1 MTTRHGIPS
10 ASASGLRPPVTAFT
24 LVELLVVVSIMATLF
39 GLMLAGSRPN
49 IGATTRRAAQQFA
62 SVLLATQSRAIGNPT
77 GAAVILAPGGP
88 TCREVFSGDR
98 PPLVQATVKDGMLPQ
113 DPPQVPP
120 GDPLDLT
127 TTLDLMVTNGGD
139 YTQGYRIKFHGDPAN
154 TGSVM
159 PESLWFAFQPA
170 ELKVHLRR
178 VDGQSKYNT
187 VWPSAGDDQLHA
199 SIICYPARGSRLL
212 DFPKGVGIDLR
223 YSGTGDDPT
232 SMWGN
237 LAAAGD
243 IGLSFDTVGTV
254 DALMRGLGTATA
266 LVRQPVEP
274 VYFLVA
280 PIAEITANRSL
291 ASEQSLWVTVQ
302 PQTGR
307 VTVSSNQPQ
316 AGADRTAVRAARA
329 SARAALAIGK

>member
-1 MTTRHGIPS
+1 MTLHAVIPGPS
-10 ASASGLRPPVTAFT
+10 RRDARSPAAFT
-24 LVELLVVVSIMATLF
+24 LVELLVVASIMALLF

-62 SVLLATQSRAIGNPT
+62 SVLLAAQSRAIGNPT
-77 GAAVILAPGGP
+77 GAAVILGP
-88 TCREVFSGDR
+88 DGSVCREVFSGDR
-98 PPLVQATVKDGMLPQ
+98 PPLLLATVDSGM
-113 DPPQVPP
+113 PPSDSVAPSTTVALS
-120 GDPLDLT
+120 PLSGNPDQLQ
-127 TTLDLMVTNGGD
+127 
-139 YTQGYRIKFHGDPAN
+139 QGYRIKFHGDPLGN
-154 TGSVM
+154 PPVL
-159 PESLWFAFQPA
+159 PESPWFGFAPPA
-170 ELKVHLRR
+170 TVSFRLT
-178 VDGQSKYNT
+178 DGQSAANT
-187 VWPSAGDDQLHA
+187 VWPSAGDEQFHA
-199 SIICYPARGSRLL
+199 SIICYPVRGGELM

-232 SMWGN
+232 STWGN
-237 LAAAGD
+237 LTAAGD
-243 IGLSFDTVGTV
+243 IGLSFDTVGTI

-280 PIAEITANRSL
+280 PTAEITANQSL
-291 ASEQSLWVTVQ
+291 ASERSLWVAVQ

-316 AGADRTAVRAARA
+316 PGADRTAVRAARA

>member
-1 MTTRHGIPS
+1 MTLYAVIPGPSRRDAGS
-10 ASASGLRPPVTAFT
+10 AAAFT
-24 LVELLVVVSIMATLF
+24 LVELLVVASIMALLF

-62 SVLLATQSRAIGNPT
+62 SVLLAAQSRSIGNPT
-77 GAAVILAPGGP
+77 GAAVIFGP
-88 TCREVFSGDR
+88 DGSVCREVFSGDR
-98 PPLVQATVKDGMLPQ
+98 PPLVVAEVERGMPPSDPVAPSPTVALKPR
-113 DPPQVPP
+113 P
-120 GDPLDLT
+120 GDEAEFRERLQ
-127 TTLDLMVTNGGD
+127 
-139 YTQGYRIKFHGDPAN
+139 QGYRIKFHGNPLGN
-154 TGSVM
+154 PPVF
-159 PESLWFAFQPA
+159 PESPWFGFEPP
-170 ELKVHLRR
+170 ETVRFR
-178 VDGQSKYNT
+178 TTDGQAPTNM
-187 VWPSAGDDQLHA
+187 VWPSAGAEKLHA
-199 SIICYPARGSRLL
+199 SIISYPVHGGELM

-232 SMWGN
+232 TTWGS

-280 PIAEITANRSL
+280 PTAEITANQSL
-291 ASEQSLWVTVQ
+291 ASELSLWVAVQ

-307 VTVSSNQPQ
+307 VTVSSNLPQ
-316 AGADRTAVRAARA
+316 LGANQAAVQAARA